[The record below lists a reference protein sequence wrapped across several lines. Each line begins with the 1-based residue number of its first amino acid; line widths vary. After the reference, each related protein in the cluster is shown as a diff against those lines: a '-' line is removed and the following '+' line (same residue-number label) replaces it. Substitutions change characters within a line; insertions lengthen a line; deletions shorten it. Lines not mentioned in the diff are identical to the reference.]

1 MTPEQARASL
11 SQLTSRNPS
20 PARSKRS
27 RRSKSSIR
35 SENDIQNE
43 LENYKVNHTVRI
55 KTSSD
60 TSPGLKR
67 KSWTAMLD
75 GKEVQLN
82 EEDVVGGSMV
92 IIRRFEPMKIL
103 DNPNNK

>member
-1 MTPEQARASL
+1 
-11 SQLTSRNPS
+11 
-20 PARSKRS
+20 
-27 RRSKSSIR
+27 
-35 SENDIQNE
+35 
-43 LENYKVNHTVRI
+43 
-55 KTSSD
+55 
-60 TSPGLKR
+60 
-67 KSWTAMLD
+67 MLD